1 MLLPLKDH
9 HLHSCS
15 LLVESC
21 YSLTTLLELY
31 RLQVSGDTRS
41 DTEEETSEEE
51 EEKPGEKS
59 HQNGVA
65 NDFKKK
71 Q

>member
-1 MLLPLKDH
+1 M
-9 HLHSCS
+9 
-15 LLVESC
+15 ESC
-21 YSLTTLLELY
+21 YSWTTLLELY

-51 EEKPGEKS
+51 EERPGEKS